1 MKKIRGL
8 CLPVMLGAV
17 LMSQHVHAADNLT
30 FKGKLI
36 IPACT
41 VQNAEV
47 NWGDIEIQNLV
58 QSGGN
63 QKDFTVDMNCPYS
76 LGTMKVTITSNGQ
89 TGNSILV
96 PNTSTASGDGLLIY
110 LYNSNNSGIGNAVT
124 LGVSLRPE
132 KSQEQHQPERLLFT
146 QNLDIKEICRVCRRE
161 HFLQRQRWLHHI
173 RNSIN

>member
-17 LMSQHVHAADNLT
+17 LMSQHAHAADNLT
-30 FKGKLI
+30 FRGKLI

-47 NWGDIEIQNLV
+47 NWGDIEIQKLV

-63 QKDFTVDMNCPYS
+63 QKDFTVQVTCPYH

-96 PNTSTASGDGLLIY
+96 PNTSTASGEGVLIY
-110 LYNSNNSGIGNAVT
+110 LYNSNGSSIGNAVT
-124 LGVSLRPE
+124 LG
-132 KSQEQHQPERLLFT
+132 SQFT
-146 QNLDIKEICRVCRRE
+146 PGKITGTPPSRTITLYTKLGYKGNMQNLQAGAFAATATLVA
-161 HFLQRQRWLHHI
+161 
-173 RNSIN
+173 SYS

>member
-17 LMSQHVHAADNLT
+17 LMSQHAHAADNLT

-63 QKDFTVDMNCPYS
+63 QKELNVNMNCPAYS

-96 PNTSTASGDGLLIY
+96 PNTSTQSGNGLLVY
-110 LYNSNNSGIGNAVT
+110 LYNRTTSGIGSAIT
-124 LGVSLRPE
+124 LGDSFTPGYITGQVPARNISLYA
-132 KSQEQHQPERLLFT
+132 KLGYKGNI
-146 QNLDIKEICRVCRRE
+146 QNLRAGTFSATATLVA
-161 HFLQRQRWLHHI
+161 
-173 RNSIN
+173 SYS